1 MPTSSDRRRGCRG
14 FTLLEVLVTLA
25 IVAAAIVPLLVVR
38 DATWNIAYRS
48 GHMLKA
54 AAYAEAILA
63 ARMTDPD
70 EVKDYQAVIED
81 DPAFS
86 YELTIESFDLS
97 TGRADSEDEQT
108 DPNTG
113 FAVNQAFL
121 PSDAQ
126 PAPDDPKL
134 DVYKDPQ
141 HVRRFKLKITYPGL
155 EEDRKGEYLLEGFLP
170 MAKKEKDD
178 AAAANGTNTPGK

>member
-63 ARMTDPD
+63 ARMTNPD
-70 EVKDYQAVIED
+70 DVKDYQAVIED

-86 YELTIESFDLS
+86 YELTIEGFDLS
-97 TGRADSEDEQT
+97 TGRADSEDET
-108 DPNTG
+108 DPNSN
-113 FAVNQAFL
+113 FSVDPAFL
-121 PSDAQ
+121 PQDAH
-126 PAPDDPKL
+126 PAPEDAV

-141 HVRRFKLKITYPGL
+141 HVRRFKLKISYPGL
-155 EEDRKGEYLLEGFLP
+155 EEDKKGEYLLEGYLP
-170 MAKKEKDD
+170 MAKKEPDD
-178 AAAANGTNTPGK
+178 AAAATNPAPK